1 MKLKEFIL
9 PLLFGPSYSEDIVSR
24 KSLIRSLNLLISD
37 CYHSIDAEIIRND
50 EPYFSSRY
58 LETVSSEPEKK

>member
-9 PLLFGPSYSEDIVSR
+9 PLLFGPGYSENIISR

-37 CYHSIDAEIIRND
+37 FYHGIDAEIVRTD
-50 EPYFSSRY
+50 EPYFSSQY
-58 LETVSSEPEKK
+58 LGEAPHSET